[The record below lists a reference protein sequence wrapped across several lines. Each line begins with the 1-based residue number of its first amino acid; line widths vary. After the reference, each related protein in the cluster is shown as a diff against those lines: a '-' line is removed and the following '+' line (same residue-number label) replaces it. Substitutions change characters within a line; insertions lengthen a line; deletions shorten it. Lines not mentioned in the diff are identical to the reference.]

1 VQVNERC
8 YQAPLPP
15 VLSEEHEQSGPLAP
29 AACPRLPCYCGPVRH
44 PLVFRPLPRALVIG
58 VPGSPDF
65 AGGRGGLLQ
74 LLSASWSPCC
84 RSHPA
89 GVARRDSQP
98 ATGHTAFTPGLRVGL
113 RSFALSRLP
122 LRSLSLR
129 PVTRW
134 PSRRWRCRW
143 AFGVG
148 FPAPDHPSY
157 GRLALPRW
165 DYLPLNA
172 PPWLDAQPAG
182 RFAAPGFPARFAPRV
197 MGPIAWEHFQPGHR
211 ESPPTPPPPA
221 DSAFAGRRSSVAWS
235 CR

>member
-1 VQVNERC
+1 VVVQVNERC

-29 AACPRLPCYCGPVRH
+29 AACPAFLATADPSATLSSSAHFPG
-44 PLVFRPLPRALVIG
+44 ALVIG
-58 VPGSPDF
+58 RTWLPDF

-98 ATGHTAFTPGLRVGL
+98 ATGHTAFTPDYGLGL

-129 PVTRW
+129 PGDSLAIPKMAVSMGFR
-134 PSRRWRCRW
+134 
-143 AFGVG
+143 VG

-157 GRLALPRW
+157 GAS
-165 DYLPLNA
+165 
-172 PPWLDAQPAG
+172 G
-182 RFAAPGFPARFAPRV
+182 SSPG
-197 MGPIAWEHFQPGHR
+197 GTTSH
-211 ESPPTPPPPA
+211 
-221 DSAFAGRRSSVAWS
+221 
-235 CR
+235 